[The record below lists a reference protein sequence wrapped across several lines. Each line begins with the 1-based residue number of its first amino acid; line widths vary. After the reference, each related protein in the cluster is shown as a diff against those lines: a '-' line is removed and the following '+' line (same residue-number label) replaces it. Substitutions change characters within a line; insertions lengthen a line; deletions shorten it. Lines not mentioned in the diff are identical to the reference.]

1 MLGSI
6 LISETPTSLIE
17 RGKIE
22 KGLEVLRK
30 IRGVDNVDK
39 EYLEILN
46 AIELAKQV
54 KSPFRNLI
62 TKRSSWPQLFC
73 GTILQIFQQFTGINV
88 VMFYAPV
95 LFQTMGLGGDASLL
109 SAVVTDSINVAA
121 TLIAIFT
128 VDRIGRRTL
137 LIEAVIQM
145 LIAQV
150 KSHDF
155 EDKTSQRSSV

>member
-1 MLGSI
+1 
-6 LISETPTSLIE
+6 
-17 RGKIE
+17 
-22 KGLEVLRK
+22 
-30 IRGVDNVDK
+30 
-39 EYLEILN
+39 
-46 AIELAKQV
+46 
-54 KSPFRNLI
+54 
-62 TKRSSWPQLFC
+62 
-73 GTILQIFQQFTGINV
+73 
-88 VMFYAPV
+88 
-95 LFQTMGLGGDASLL
+95 MGLGGDASLL